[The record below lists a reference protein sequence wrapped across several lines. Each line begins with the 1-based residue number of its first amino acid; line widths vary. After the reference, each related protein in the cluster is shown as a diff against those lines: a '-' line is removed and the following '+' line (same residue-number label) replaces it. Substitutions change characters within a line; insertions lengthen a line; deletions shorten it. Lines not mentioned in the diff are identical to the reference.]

1 MLNCASSRPSE
12 TLIAM
17 LSGRSTPKPAH
28 ASQDD
33 CTLEFKFAGCRGAC
47 ARGLGA
53 RAALGLGTA
62 ADVSKTGACAGTALA
77 GPSAGLKASG
87 AIAAARDGGA
97 AEDVGCGGVAGAE
110 AEAAATG
117 ARAELMPKWVMRDRG
132 EAEGASTGCA
142 AGAAEAAAAGE
153 SAGANGVADTGE
165 VTGAAWAA

>member
-1 MLNCASSRPSE
+1 
-12 TLIAM
+12 M

-33 CTLEFKFAGCRGAC
+33 CTLEFAGCRGAC

-77 GPSAGLKASG
+77 GPSAGLTASG

-110 AEAAATG
+110 AAATG
-117 ARAELMPKWVMRDRG
+117 AKAELMPKWVMRDRG

-153 SAGANGVADTGE
+153 SAGANGDADTGE
-165 VTGAAWAA
+165 VTGVAWAA